1 MFIPVQHSDRTALAI
16 IENLPDAVLVL
27 DCEGRIQWA
36 SPSACES
43 GFAPAG
49 YMKHSATVPI
59 HPDDVVRF
67 AGGLDE
73 AITHPGR
80 AIRVRV
86 RAMSAATRAPQP
98 IEATFRFL
106 PDEPGIHGVLV
117 VIRER
122 EPDSDAHTPRGRAS
136 LSRNAFVRSGDI
148 ERESEEQLRQVVR
161 LSSIGIW
168 DHNHVT
174 GEFYWSPEHRKIFGW
189 GPDEPVTAS
198 NEAAAWQ
205 AGSVVHPQDR
215 ERASRSVKRAH
226 DADSDGRFDLE
237 YRIVRRDGSV
247 RWIAT
252 RSQTFFEGTGDAR
265 RPVRTVGAVQDITE
279 QKEAQRQLQLT
290 KRAVDKCNT
299 AIFWINATGQVTY
312 ANECACRSLGLS
324 GEELVGRYVW
334 DFDPDFPPSR
344 WPVLWEQARRDKSIT
359 VESRHRRSDGHVFPV
374 EAVGNYLAI
383 DGEEH
388 LFVFAQDATER
399 QRAERERQLMHAAI
413 DKSHTPFYAISPS
426 GQIVY
431 ANDHACLMLGLTRDE
446 LIGRHLW
453 DIDPGMDAGQQKSF
467 WAMMKARGIARFETT
482 HRRSDG
488 TTVPVEITANFFSF
502 KGEEFTFVF
511 ISDITERKKAERTL
525 RESEERLRQAVLTY
539 DIGIFEHDHV
549 TDSVYCSPEL
559 RKYLGLE
566 EDNTVNIPIPVFK
579 DYVHPDDRERTYA
592 AVARAHDPR
601 GDGRYTNQY
610 RVIRSDGSIRWFE
623 TRAQTFFEGEGAS
636 RRAVRTV
643 GAIADITERHLMNHA
658 LKRSLHEKDTLLRE
672 VHHRV
677 KNNLQIIASLLHFQ
691 AKKVRDPADLAAFVD
706 GRNRLR
712 SMILVHEKLYQSADL
727 SHIEFGGYLQ
737 SLVRDLQRSYSS
749 MTRHVDVRVCADNLA
764 LPIEAAL
771 PCGMI
776 LCELLTNV
784 FKYAFPN
791 ARTGHAEVT
800 LKAADGRAQLTVSDD
815 GVGLP
820 AGFSPEHATSFG
832 WQLIRNLTTQLGG
845 TATVGRGA
853 GTHVTIDFPTP
864 APDP

>member
-1 MFIPVQHSDRTALAI
+1 MER
-16 IENLPDAVLVL
+16 
-27 DCEGRIQWA
+27 
-36 SPSACES
+36 
-43 GFAPAG
+43 
-49 YMKHSATVPI
+49 SATVPI
-59 HPDDVVRF
+59 HPDDAARF
-67 AGGLDE
+67 AGGLNE
-73 AITHPGR
+73 AIAHPGR
-80 AIRVRV
+80 TVRV
-86 RAMSAATRAPQP
+86 SALAISAGAPKP
-98 IEATFRFL
+98 MEATFRFL
-106 PDEPGIHGVLV
+106 PDTPGIQGVLAV
-117 VIRER
+117 MRER
-122 EPDSDAHTPRGRAS
+122 DTGSGAHTAGPGDR
-136 LSRNAFVRSGDI
+136 LSRNVLARPPGDT

-189 GPDEPVTAS
+189 GLDEPVTAS
-198 NEAAAWQ
+198 HPAGVAWQ
-205 AGSVVHPQDR
+205 TWSLVHPQDR
-215 ERASRSVKRAH
+215 ERASRSVQRAH
-226 DADSDGRFDLE
+226 EADSDGRFDLE

-252 RSQTFFEGTGDAR
+252 RSQTFFEGTGEAR
-265 RPVRTVGAVQDITE
+265 HPVRTVGAVQDITE

-290 KRAVDKCNT
+290 QRAVEKCNT
-299 AIFWINATGQVTY
+299 AIYWINAVGQVTY

-324 GEELVGRYVW
+324 CDELVGLYVW

-344 WPVLWEQARRDKSIT
+344 WPSLWEQARRDKSIS
-359 VESRHRRSDGHVFPV
+359 VETRHRRSDGHVFPI
-374 EAVGNYLAI
+374 EAVGNYLVI

-413 DKSHTPFYAISPS
+413 DKSHTPFYAVSPS
-426 GQIVY
+426 GQVVY
-431 ANDHACLMLGLTRDE
+431 ANDHACFMLGLTREE
-446 LIGRHLW
+446 LVGRHLW
-453 DIDPGMDAGQQKSF
+453 DIDPSVDAAQQASF
-467 WAMMKARGIARFETT
+467 WAMMKARGIVRFETT
-482 HRRSDG
+482 HRRADG

-511 ISDITERKKAERTL
+511 ISDITERKKAERAL

-539 DIGIFEHDHV
+539 DIGIFEHDHI

-566 EDNTVNIPIPVFK
+566 EDTSVEIPIPVFK
-579 DYVHPDDRERTYA
+579 DCVHPDDRERTYA
-592 AVARAHDPR
+592 AVARAHDPS
-601 GDGRYTNQY
+601 GDGRYSNQY

-623 TRAQTFFEGEGAS
+623 TRSQTFFEGEGAA
-636 RRAVRTV
+636 RRATRTV
-643 GAIADITERHLMNHA
+643 GAIADITDRHRMNHA
-658 LKRSLHEKDTLLRE
+658 LKRSLHEKETLLRE

-691 AKKVRDPADLAAFVD
+691 AKKVRDPADLAAFID

-727 SHIEFGGYLQ
+727 SRIEFGGYLQ
-737 SLVRDLQRSYSS
+737 ALVRDLQRSYLPVI
-749 MTRHVDVRVCADNLA
+749 RHIDVHVAADKLA
-764 LPIEAAL
+764 LPVESAV

-784 FKYAFPN
+784 FKYAFPD
-791 ARTGHAEVT
+791 ARSGHADVS
-800 LKAADGRAQLTVSDD
+800 LKVANDRVQLTVSDD

-820 AGFSPEHATSFG
+820 VGFSPEHATSFG

-845 TATVGRGA
+845 TATIGGSA
-853 GTHVTIDFPTP
+853 GTHVTINFPTP
-864 APDP
+864 APDS